1 MSWVFVLCA
10 YSKKNKVLDRQV
22 SLNERRSCLL
32 FLKKKKLAIGTFE
45 TISSCTHPSLF
56 FSSPGFG
63 PGVWLQLDS
72 LVLFYILFI
81 LLVKKKFFGFLA
93 TISKS

>member
-1 MSWVFVLCA
+1 MKEGAVFF
-10 YSKKNKVLDRQV
+10 
-22 SLNERRSCLL
+22 
-32 FLKKKKLAIGTFE
+32 FLKKKNLTIGTFE

-81 LLVKKKFFGFLA
+81 LLVKNFFF
-93 TISKS
+93 